1 MKKKIHFIAF
11 LACSLFSTWAFAQNA
26 TLKGVV
32 TDSETKETIPGVN
45 ISTTVDGELVGA
57 ITDFDGLYTM
67 NLPAGTHTLKFSY
80 VSYSDKTITESF
92 VAGDIKTLDIAL
104 VEEAIGLDQV
114 VVTGSKFEQKLG
126 EQTVSLEVIKPT
138 LVENS
143 QTASIEQAV
152 EKVPGVDVIDGQA
165 NIRGGSG
172 FSYGAGSRVLL
183 LMDDIPV
190 LTADAGFPN
199 WSFLPIENLEQI
211 EIIKGASSAL
221 YGSSALNGII
231 NLRTAY
237 PKSEPYT
244 KISLFSTLYQNPR
257 NSEVVTF
264 ADTLRRT
271 GLDGQEIMDINVPID
286 TVQKNWWGNKYPQ
299 ESGISFA
306 HRQKFNNFDLVLG
319 GYYFDQD
326 SWRRGSYERRGRF
339 NINTRY
345 RVPSVPGLSVGLNIN
360 TQINTSGTFL
370 IWNAEANETAWS
382 QDMVE
387 WNEESQ
393 KWTPDA
399 SMAESDYP
407 RGMAGAY
414 ELWSAT
420 PPINNK
426 GLRWTIDPFMEY
438 FNAGSGVRH
447 KILGR
452 YFKSDNYTDTDQST
466 LSDLYYGEYQFQK
479 RFEDIDFTI
488 TAGVSST
495 YGTVD
500 AELYRD
506 STGNTIF
513 SSTNAAAY
521 LQLDKKFFNKL
532 NVSLGSRYE
541 YNILTGSEAE
551 SRPVF
556 RAGINYEAGQATFIR
571 ASVGQGYRFP
581 TIAEKFVRTD
591 LGAVTVSGISV
602 PVGIYPNADLTS
614 ETGWSAEL
622 GFKQGLKI
630 SDWKGFVDVSA
641 FINEYNNMME
651 FTFGASGTLLNIIR
665 DGVPFLGVEP
675 LWPELD
681 TTVVNVPSDAV
692 GFQSVNIGNTRII
705 GSDISIAGTG
715 DLFGKEMGIL
725 AGYTYILPTFQN
737 FDEVQQVLSSASK
750 NILKYRFQ
758 HTFKLDSEIKL
769 GKFTPGV
776 SFRYFSFMEAIDEA
790 FNKFLPGI
798 ENFRE
803 NTNGP
808 TIILDARVLYNIT
821 EKSQFSLVVKNI
833 TNAEYAL
840 RPALMD
846 APRNFT
852 LKFSHE
858 F

>member
-1 MKKKIHFIAF
+1 MKKQIHFIAF
-11 LACSLFSTWAFAQNA
+11 LACYFFSMAAFAQNA
-26 TLKGVV
+26 TLKGVI
-32 TDSETKETIPGVN
+32 TDSETGETIPNAN
-45 ISTTVDGELVGA
+45 ISTTVNGEFAGA
-57 ITDFDGLYTM
+57 ITDFDGLYTLT
-67 NLPAGTHTLKFSY
+67 LPAGTHTIKFSFVGY
-80 VSYSDKTITESF
+80 NTKEITETF
-92 VAGDIKTLDIAL
+92 VDGDIKTLDIAL
-104 VEEAIGLDQV
+104 AEEAIGLDQV

-172 FSYGAGSRVLL
+172 YSYGAGSRVLL

-199 WSFLPIENLEQI
+199 WSFLPIENLEQV

-244 KISLFSTLYQNPR
+244 KISLFSTLYQNPS
-257 NSEVVTF
+257 NSEVITY
-264 ADTLRRT
+264 ADTLQRP
-271 GLDGQEIMDINVPID
+271 DGTIDVNVPID
-286 TVQKNWWGNKYPQ
+286 TVQKNWWGNRYPQ

-306 HRQKFNNFDLVLG
+306 HRQKFDNFDLVLG

-326 SWRRGSYERRGRF
+326 SWRRGSYDRRGRF

-360 TQINTSGTFL
+360 TQVSTSGTFL

-387 WNEESQ
+387 WNEEAQ
-393 KWTPDA
+393 QWTPDA
-399 SMAESDYP
+399 SMAESEYP

-426 GLRWTIDPFMEY
+426 GLRWTIDPFLEY

-479 RFEDIDFTI
+479 RFEDIAFTI
-488 TAGVSST
+488 TAGLSST

-506 STGNTIF
+506 EETGNTLF

-521 LQLDKKFFNKL
+521 LQLDKKFFDKL
-532 NVSLGSRYE
+532 NISLGSRYE
-541 YNILTGSEAE
+541 YNKLTDSEAE
-551 SRPVF
+551 ARPVF
-556 RAGINYEAGQATFIR
+556 RAGINYEAGEATFIR

-591 LGAVTVSGISV
+591 LGSVAVSGISV

-622 GFKQGLKI
+622 GFKQGLKV
-630 SDWKGFVDVSA
+630 SDWRGFIDVSG

-651 FTFGASGTLLNIIR
+651 FTFGASGALLNIIR
-665 DGVPFLGVEP
+665 DGIPGLVEP

-681 TTVVNVPSDAV
+681 TTVVNVPDNAV
-692 GFQSVNIGNTRII
+692 GFQSVNIGDTRIF
-705 GSDISIAGTG
+705 GADISIAGTG

-737 FDEVQQVLSSASK
+737 FDEVQQVLSSSDR
-750 NILKYRFQ
+750 NILKYRLQ
-758 HTFKLDSEIKL
+758 HTFKLDSEIKF

-798 ENFRE
+798 ENFRSNNE
-803 NTNGP
+803 KATV
-808 TIILDARVLYNIT
+808 IIDTRVLYNIT
-821 EKSQFSLVVKNI
+821 DKSQFSLVVKNLL
-833 TNAEYAL
+833 NAEYSL

-852 LKFSHE
+852 LKFSHQ